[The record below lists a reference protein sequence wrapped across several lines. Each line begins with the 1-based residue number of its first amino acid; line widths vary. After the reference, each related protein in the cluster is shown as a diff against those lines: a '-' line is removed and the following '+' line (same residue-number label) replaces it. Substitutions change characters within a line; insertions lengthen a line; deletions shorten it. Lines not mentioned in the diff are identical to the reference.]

1 MIDAIR
7 AETVLCEVASIP
19 TAPLH
24 ESRVAAYVNHYLRHL
39 GLAPEVDAY
48 GNIVVAYRKGESAR
62 PIALVAHLD
71 HPALEI
77 TALHPPAGADALL
90 LGGVPSTCFDRPVPV
105 RVYARDQEVAATVV
119 GYESDPALGRPSS
132 LRLSTEGTVQVG
144 DFAVFDLP
152 AFQRE
157 GDWIALRAA
166 DDLAGVAA
174 ALLALSNLVQRGA
187 DTAVYGVFT
196 RAEEIGL
203 VGANLV
209 AEEKLLPSD
218 AIVVSLECSRELP
231 GAHPGQGPVIRVG
244 DRTRSFSPEG
254 EAVLLQA
261 RGALPEVPIQRQLMS
276 GGTCEATAFGLR
288 GYHATG
294 VALPLVNYHNV
305 GPDNV
310 IAPERIDFRDFLGE
324 VALLTAAAEVASR
337 PFGSPA
343 ERRLVQQTN
352 QYRER
357 LRDTALRFHP
367 E

>member
-1 MIDAIR
+1 MIDARR
-7 AETVLCEVASIP
+7 AEAVLREVASIP

-24 ESRVAAYVNHYLRHL
+24 EGRVATYLKHYLRGI
-39 GLAPEVDAY
+39 GLSPEVDAY
-48 GNIVVAYRKGESAR
+48 GNITVAYRNGESAR

-77 TALHPPAGADALL
+77 TGVDPPASADAVL
-90 LGGVPSTCFDRPVPV
+90 LGGVPSACFDRPVPV
-105 RVYARDQEVAATVV
+105 RVYSGDRDVVATVV
-119 GYESDPALGRPSS
+119 SYEPEASLGRPKS
-132 LRLSTEGTVQVG
+132 LRLHTEGPVRVG

-152 AFQRE
+152 AFERD

-174 ALLALSNLVQRGA
+174 VLLTLTNLVEGNVEA
-187 DTAVYGVFT
+187 VVYGVFT

-209 AEEKLLPSD
+209 AEERLLPEHTV
-218 AIVVSLECSRELP
+218 VVSLECSRELP

-261 RGALPEVPIQRQLMS
+261 RDARPDVAVQRQLMS

-305 GPDNV
+305 GPGNV

-324 VALLTAAAEVASR
+324 VALLTAAAGVASH
-337 PFGSPA
+337 PFVSPA
-343 ERRLVQQTN
+343 EQRLAQQTDR
-352 QYRER
+352 YRER
-357 LRDTALRFHP
+357 LRESAGSFRA